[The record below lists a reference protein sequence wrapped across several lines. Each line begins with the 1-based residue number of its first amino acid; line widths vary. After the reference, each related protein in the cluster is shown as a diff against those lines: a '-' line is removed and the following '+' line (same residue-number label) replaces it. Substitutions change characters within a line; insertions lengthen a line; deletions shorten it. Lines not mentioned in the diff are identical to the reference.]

1 MAQQITVQDIHAKL
15 SNGESITII
24 DVREDDEIAVSK
36 LDSVTHIPMQD
47 IPKNMENLPKDT
59 PLYIMCRIG
68 GRSEQ
73 VADFLSNLGYNAI
86 NITGG
91 MKAWQQHID
100 PTLDVA

>member
-15 SNGESITII
+15 LNGETMTII
-24 DVREDDEIAVSK
+24 DVREEGEVAVSM
-36 LDSVTHIPMQD
+36 LDMATHIPMQD
-47 IPKNMENLPKDT
+47 IPQNLASLPKDN
-59 PLYIMCRIG
+59 PLYIMCKIG

-73 VADFLSNLGYNAI
+73 VADFLEGMGYNAI
-86 NITGG
+86 NIAGG